1 MNYSEHIFNN
11 HLLNIVNNEQQIL
24 NNTSTI
30 WQSLLFIICLTVFV
44 FVKNNSYNKLIR
56 ILQATFNNQVF
67 NQIQRDEANSFRT
80 YSVFL
85 LLFYNLSLALL
96 AYKINALYSL
106 MFINL
111 PGFIQFIVF
120 FTLFTVF
127 NLLKILLFKVISF
140 VSNQNILINEYT
152 SYSFIINQTF
162 SLIILPLVLLSEI
175 VKINPLILLA
185 PALILFF
192 IYLLIK
198 WLKGISFG
206 LISGKVGI
214 LQSFIYLCAIEILP
228 SLVLGKIL
236 IEKF

>member
-1 MNYSEHIFNN
+1 MNYNAHIFNN
-11 HLLNIVNNEQQIL
+11 HLLKIVNNEQQIL
-24 NNTSTI
+24 YSSSTI
-30 WQSLLFIICLTVFV
+30 WQSLLFILCLSVFV
-44 FVKNNSYNKLIR
+44 FVKNNSYNKLMR

-67 NQIQRDEANSFRT
+67 GQIQRDEANSFRT

-85 LLFYNLSLALL
+85 LLFYNISLALL
-96 AYKINALYSL
+96 AYKINVLYSL
-106 MFINL
+106 MFVSL
-111 PGFIQFIVF
+111 PGFFQFIIF
-120 FTLFTVF
+120 FTILLAF
-127 NLLKILLFKVISF
+127 NFLKILLFKAISF
-140 VSNQNILINEYT
+140 VSNQHTLINEYT

-175 VKINPLILLA
+175 VKLNPLILLA

-192 IYLLIK
+192 IHLLIK

>member
-56 ILQATFNNQVF
+56 ILQAAFNNQVF

-192 IYLLIK
+192 IHLLIK